1 MSVNTILPF
10 LLFGLATA
18 FLALA
23 LSEVIHTRRSR
34 RRMETESV
42 RAVHAQVL
50 ALLEPILT
58 EAKSV
63 ADAFDGHMAEK
74 RLLVTDLNE
83 SLEKRIASLKL
94 FLNRADALMVRHQT
108 PLDEED
114 SAARRIT
121 ESRQKILR
129 LLAQGLSVDQISE
142 RLTLPK
148 GEVALVV
155 GLSASR

>member
-1 MSVNTILPF
+1 
-10 LLFGLATA
+10 
-18 FLALA
+18 
-23 LSEVIHTRRSR
+23 
-34 RRMETESV
+34 METESV
-42 RAVHAQVL
+42 RAVHTQVL

-94 FLNRADALMVRHQT
+94 FLNRADTLMTRHQK
-108 PLDEED
+108 PLDGED
-114 SAARRIT
+114 SSAQRIA

-129 LLAQGLSVDQISE
+129 LSAQGLSVDKISE

-148 GEVALVV
+148 GEVSLVV
-155 GLSASR
+155 GLSGGR